1 MAIVMRV
8 QNRMILFNLRVILVS
23 LFILNS
29 GLGISTSWAFSFE
42 SEVSQSPLSLVK
54 KDLRAQFVALAEKN
68 KLRAS
73 EVSFSLIVP
82 GYGTVSHRSEES
94 RTPAS
99 TMKLLVAAAAMDLL
113 GPDHNFVTRLL
124 GSGDIREGVLF
135 GNLIVEGRGD
145 PAVCGREK
153 SGDPLWELRSWVAS
167 LRDLGISSIDGK
179 ILADDRYL
187 AGSGIHPDWPTN
199 ELARWYYAPSGSL
212 NLNDNCLDV
221 QIGPVVNGKVAV
233 SILPSQPLAQLS
245 NKLKICVDPKK
256 HLYHI
261 ARPGS
266 SWSISVSGRFLA
278 TAGARTEYVSVPD
291 PAENFSTIFTQLLQD
306 SGIKVLGN
314 DYPISADLTPSED
327 LMHIDEVNH
336 SLASRLPVMLKN
348 SQNLYAESMF
358 RVLGRESGGTGD
370 HASSQIILQN
380 WVAENIPGEFA
391 VVCRDG
397 SGLSKKNRLTTDFLV
412 KLLGWVDQQHWSE
425 VFFSALPVSGIDGTL
440 EKRMTAKSL
449 RGKVYAKTGTLKNA
463 SGLAGY
469 LKADQQDE
477 SVVFAFLYD
486 GRPGIVYRAR
496 KWQDA
501 CLSLIQK

>member
-1 MAIVMRV
+1 MAIVLRV
-8 QNRMILFNLRVILVS
+8 PKRAILFNLRVILVS
-23 LFILNS
+23 LFILAS
-29 GLGISTSWAFSFE
+29 GLGYSTSWAFGFE
-42 SEVSQSPLSLVK
+42 SKVVQSPLSLVK
-54 KDLRAQFVALAEKN
+54 KDLRAQFIALAEKN

-82 GYGTVSHRSEES
+82 GYGSVSHRSAEPC
-94 RTPAS
+94 TPAS

-145 PAVCGREK
+145 PAICGREK

-187 AGSGIHPDWPTN
+187 AGDGIHPDWPTN

-266 SWSISVSGRFLA
+266 SWSITVSGRFLT
-278 TAGARTEYVSVPD
+278 TAKARTEYVSVPD
-291 PAENFSTIFTQLLQD
+291 PAKNFSTIFTQLLQD

-314 DYPISADLTPSED
+314 DYPVTVDLTR
-327 LMHIDEVNH
+327 IDEVNH

-370 HASSQIILQN
+370 HASSQVILQN

-412 KLLGWVDQQHWSE
+412 ELLGWVDQQPWSE
-425 VFFSALPVSGIDGTL
+425 VFFSALPISGIDGTL
-440 EKRMTAKSL
+440 KKRMTSNPL

-469 LKADQQDE
+469 LKDDQHEE

-496 KWQDA
+496 KWQED